1 MTFDDATRAI
11 IQVGN
16 RLGSAG
22 LAPATG
28 GNYSVRLPDGTL
40 AVTASGG
47 HKGRLEPG
55 QVMHATADGAALDG
69 KRPSAE
75 TLLHCLIY
83 AVDETAGGVLHT
95 HSVPGVVLSRA
106 LRDAGEIA
114 FQGYELLKAFPGVD
128 THATRVTI
136 PLVENSQDMAAL
148 AATLRPLLLA
158 QYPLV
163 PAFYIRGHGL
173 YAWGPTIVE
182 AEYGIE
188 AVEYLLACEL
198 EALKLERCRA

>member
-55 QVMHATADGAALDG
+55 QVMHATADGGSLDG

-95 HSVPGVVLSRA
+95 HSVPRGRA
-106 LRDAGEIA
+106 QPRAPRCARD
-114 FQGYELLKAFPGVD
+114 
-128 THATRVTI
+128 RVRR
-136 PLVENSQDMAAL
+136 V
-148 AATLRPLLLA
+148 
-158 QYPLV
+158 
-163 PAFYIRGHGL
+163 
-173 YAWGPTIVE
+173 
-182 AEYGIE
+182 
-188 AVEYLLACEL
+188 
-198 EALKLERCRA
+198 